1 MSNLSDYIKAG
12 SGTGGDSRLYT
23 VSWSAPI
30 AKGGETVVAPPY
42 TFTMAMVF
50 INGVMQD
57 ETRGAFRIE
66 SNRIL
71 LSIPLEADDEAQVIM
86 GQVLPPGTSDWNL
99 ISTDTELESGQHIL
113 INTQT
118 RAIQLTLPAAPKDGE
133 LIEIVDI
140 GGNLDANHAI
150 LINNGRLIMGED
162 NDLTIRTNYIY
173 IKLLYSNATYGWR
186 ILD

>member
-1 MSNLSDYIKAG
+1 MSNLSDYIKGG
-12 SGTGGDSRLYT
+12 SNTAEGRLYT
-23 VSWSAPI
+23 VSWSAPK
-30 AKGGETVVAPPY
+30 AVGGETVLAPPY

-50 INGVMQD
+50 INGIAQD

-71 LSIPLEADDEAQVIM
+71 LATPMEADDEAQVIM
-86 GQVLPPGTSDWNL
+86 GQVLPPGTSDWNV
-99 ISTDTELESGQHIL
+99 ITTDADLESGQQIL

-140 GGNLDANHAI
+140 GGNLDTNNATI
-150 LINNGRLIMGED
+150 INNGRLIMGED

>member
-30 AKGGETVVAPPY
+30 AKGGETGVAPPY

-66 SNRIL
+66 NNRAL
-71 LSIPLEADDEAQVIM
+71 LSTPMEAGDEAQMIM

-99 ISTDTELESGQHIL
+99 ISTDTQLISGQHIL
-113 INTQT
+113 IDTSA
-118 RAIQLTLPAAPKDGE
+118 RAIQLTLPAAPKEGE

-140 GGNLDANHAI
+140 GGNLDTNNAVV
-150 LINNGRLIMGED
+150 INGGKRIMGQD
-162 NDLTIRTNYIY
+162 KDLTIRTNYIY
-173 IKLLYSNATYGWR
+173 IKLLYSNPTAGWR